1 MPTTTWT
8 NARADILRPLGYVS
22 VATTTN
28 ITTNTSIISTEL
40 ADDYPEDGTFIG
52 WFCKIV
58 LDSDGGTPANDG
70 ITRRVTAY
78 TASSGTLTVAGANLS
93 AEDEAVEIILTRFHP
108 DGVLDK
114 YNQVRSE
121 VYPKLSVI
129 KNHETIVTGQSH
141 TRFTLPSTL
150 RGKPLQV
157 LLGTW
162 QPVADTAVNLSVDGG
177 FEAWDNS
184 TTLTNYSLSGTGAS
198 VNQEEETTS
207 PSNYMVLEGDFSA
220 RVVTASSGATTLLE
234 TVTPSVAT
242 QSVEANV
249 AVWVYC
255 TTASR
260 VSAQVASTSGD
271 THTGTGWE
279 LLYASA
285 TLAYNATNFTWGVGV
300 TAGSQLSIYVDDGIA
315 TLGQSEPHD
324 VPWEPQYNWRW
335 IQPVDGASNG
345 GLLEF
350 PRYLPEHRRLR
361 IIGRYPLSSISAD
374 TGTIELDHEL
384 IAPLYNLI
392 RERLCEEAANL
403 SVSNENRQWWHSR
416 QREYRAS
423 AMEGMEGVVQV
434 MPAQQIRIPDM

>member
-1 MPTTTWT
+1 M
-8 NARADILRPLGYVS
+8 
-22 VATTTN
+22 
-28 ITTNTSIISTEL
+28 
-40 ADDYPEDGTFIG
+40 
-52 WFCKIV
+52 
-58 LDSDGGTPANDG
+58 
-70 ITRRVTAY
+70 
-78 TASSGTLTVAGANLS
+78 
-93 AEDEAVEIILTRFHP
+93 
-108 DGVLDK
+108 
-114 YNQVRSE
+114 
-121 VYPKLSVI
+121 
-129 KNHETIVTGQSH
+129 TGQSH

-162 QPVADTAVNLSVDGG
+162 QPVADMAVNLSVDGG

-198 VNQEEETTS
+198 VNQENETTS
-207 PSNYMVLEGDFSA
+207 PSIYMVLEGDFSA
-220 RVVTASSGATTLLE
+220 RVITASSGATTLLE

-242 QSVEANV
+242 QSVEAN
-249 AVWVYC
+249 ASVWVYC

-260 VSAQVASTSGD
+260 VSAQVASSSGD

-279 LLYASA
+279 LLTATA
-285 TLAYNATNFTWGVGV
+285 TLAYNATNFTLGVGV

-315 TLGQSEPHD
+315 ILGQSEPYD
-324 VPWEPQYNWRW
+324 VPWQPLYNWRW

-350 PRYLPEHRRLR
+350 PRYLPEQKRLR
-361 IIGRYPLSSISAD
+361 IIGRYPLSSISGD

-403 SVSNENRQWWHSR
+403 AVANESRDFWLTR
-416 QREYRAS
+416 QREYRAI
-423 AMEGMEGVVQV
+423 AQQGMDGVVQV